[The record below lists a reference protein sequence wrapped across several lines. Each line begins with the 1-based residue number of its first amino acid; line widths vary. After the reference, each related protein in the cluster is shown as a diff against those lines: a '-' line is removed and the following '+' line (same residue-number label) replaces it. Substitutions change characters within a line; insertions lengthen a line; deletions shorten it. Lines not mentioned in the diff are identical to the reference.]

1 MLLNTHSY
9 RKTEVAE
16 EPHNL
21 LVDFHPEPLFKG
33 QDRSFSNL
41 YCGLPHPLGKP
52 LDVPPEIGAAL
63 RGKQSVI
70 PKGQSKKLLDSV
82 DTVNIE
88 NSTYKYMSMN
98 LLKLYHN
105 FSMEEHDGVQNGNLL
120 DIVKLG
126 ENDYL
131 IWPLFDGRVKLMN
144 TTNSNDTFTL
154 LKQFESRITLM
165 KCYHINGDPYV
176 LMRFLYSRVVL
187 FKVVFL
193 PDLSEIFDFNCDGIV
208 DASLHPQNCDHLA
221 IATTDNLKVQDITSH
236 QVVFSLDEEN
246 IIQCDLIKDTQ
257 LLVLQKF
264 VVKLFN
270 YSTGELL
277 RTLDPQL
284 IKCNQ
289 MYSYKLLNESLLLIS
304 QHYVVK
310 TDFNTFES
318 VKTYSHTLNYPAFVD
333 AVICDNECYLC
344 IANSVDSDKV
354 IFAGSV
360 AFALPVKVPDL
371 KTTLQEAFLKEP
383 SLSLKEHLDERLSFT
398 TTGLKI
404 CQSVDKVFIYTV
416 NSVGDIFRQVVSPK
430 PINHKDSIERICEWI
445 ENLCSTPSVLYVTHF
460 AQMDKAFLF
469 LKRSLTEKHAVKEE
483 EDAKVEPQT
492 IKFLE
497 KFKPVYSKTNIT
509 STFGRAFLE
518 IWESSDESDA
528 EGFPDED
535 EDEQPFY
542 DKVSDWF
549 GKTVDP
555 EEDVMN
561 QDFDEM

>member
-9 RKTEVAE
+9 RKAEVAE

-41 YCGLPHPLGKP
+41 YCGLPHPLGEP
-52 LDVPPEIGAAL
+52 LDIPPELAL
-63 RGKQSVI
+63 RAKHCVT
-70 PKGQSKKLLDSV
+70 PKGQAKKLLDSV
-82 DTVNIE
+82 ETINIE
-88 NSTYKYMSMN
+88 NSTYKYMPMN
-98 LLKLYHN
+98 LLKLYHD
-105 FSMEEHDGVQNGNLL
+105 FSSEEHGVQDGNLL

-126 ENDYL
+126 DSDYL

-154 LKQFESRITLM
+154 LKQFESRITLI

-176 LMRFLYSRVVL
+176 LVRLLYSRVVL
-187 FKVVFL
+187 FTVVLL
-193 PDLSEIFDFNCDGIV
+193 PDLSEIFAFNCDDIV
-208 DASLHPQNCDHLA
+208 DVSLHPQNSDHLVL
-221 IATTDNLKVQDITSH
+221 ATTNNLKVQDITSN
-236 QVVFSLDEEN
+236 QVIFSLDERD
-246 IIQCDLIKDTQ
+246 IIQCDLINNTQ

-264 VVKLFN
+264 EVKLFN

-304 QHYVVK
+304 QHYVIK
-310 TDFNTFES
+310 TDFNNFES
-318 VKTYSHTLNYPAFVD
+318 VKTYSHTLNYPVFAD
-333 AVICDNECYLC
+333 AVICDTECYLC
-344 IANSVDSDKV
+344 LANSEDSDKV
-354 IFAGSV
+354 IFGGSV
-360 AFALPVKVPDL
+360 AFGLPVKAPDL

-383 SLSLKEHLDERLSFT
+383 SLSLKENLDKRLSFA
-398 TTGLKI
+398 TTGLKT
-404 CQSVDKVFIYTV
+404 CQSDDNVFIYTV

-430 PINHKDSIERICEWI
+430 AINHKHSIERICEWI
-445 ENLCSTPSVLYVTHF
+445 ENLCSTPPTLYVTHF
-460 AQMDKAFLF
+460 AQMDKAFLL
-469 LKRSLTEKHAVKEE
+469 LKQALTEKHPVEE
-483 EDAKVEPQT
+483 ENAIVESQT

-497 KFKPVYSKTNIT
+497 KFKPIYSKNNIT

-518 IWESSDESDA
+518 IWESSDESDE
-528 EGFPDED
+528 EGFPDQNED
-535 EDEQPFY
+535 DLPFY

-555 EEDVMN
+555 EEGVIDE
-561 QDFDEM
+561 DFDEM